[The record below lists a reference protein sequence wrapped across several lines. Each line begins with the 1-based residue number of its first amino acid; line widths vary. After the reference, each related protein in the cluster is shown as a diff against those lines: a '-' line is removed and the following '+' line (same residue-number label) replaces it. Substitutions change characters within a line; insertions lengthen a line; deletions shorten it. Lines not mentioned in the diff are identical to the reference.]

1 MTVWLPGLSLQT
13 AVCLP
18 TAWLGAP
25 ASRPVC
31 CRSRLGFLAVCGRA
45 PCPHAP
51 FALKVTLKP
60 PVPSLTTSLPRMFQP
75 APLSAALLC
84 HEFTYR
90 CVQVYRCAHLPHSLA
105 INSGACACL
114 VTVRGRPERPHRWGP
129 QRHLGKAES
138 NSSQQPREFQG
149 TRLAP
154 GTPFSPQARFLF
166 KFRDMVKTFRKCA
179 HRYVLERK
187 SCWVSFEEYRSC
199 YIDVVSYPDTDLMNC
214 SLMVTIKLKAV

>member
-1 MTVWLPGLSLQT
+1 MRTG
-13 AVCLP
+13 
-18 TAWLGAP
+18 
-25 ASRPVC
+25 
-31 CRSRLGFLAVCGRA
+31 
-45 PCPHAP
+45 
-51 FALKVTLKP
+51 
-60 PVPSLTTSLPRMFQP
+60 
-75 APLSAALLC
+75 
-84 HEFTYR
+84 
-90 CVQVYRCAHLPHSLA
+90 VQVRTPTTQPRHQQRRLRLFGDRAGPA
-105 INSGACACL
+105 GAL
-114 VTVRGRPERPHRWGP
+114 RPHRWGP

-187 SCWVSFEEYRSC
+187 SCWVLFEEYRSC
-199 YIDVVSYPDTDLMNC
+199 YIDVVSYPDTNLMNC

>member
-105 INSGACACL
+105 INSGASACL
-114 VTVRGRPERPHRWGP
+114 VTVRGWPERRAHTGGDPSGISGR
-129 QRHLGKAES
+129 QRAIPVSSHESSREPVWPRGHLS
-138 NSSQQPREFQG
+138 LPRPTF
-149 TRLAP
+149 
-154 GTPFSPQARFLF
+154 FLN
-166 KFRDMVKTFRKCA
+166 
-179 HRYVLERK
+179 LET
-187 SCWVSFEEYRSC
+187 W
-199 YIDVVSYPDTDLMNC
+199 
-214 SLMVTIKLKAV
+214 